1 MKDASCL
8 DSLSTAGDSNN
19 DGFAMMADIVCD
31 GSRSDAIELRSE
43 LFLRSKII
51 SEQLVQR

>member
-31 GSRSDAIELRSE
+31 ESRSDVIESRSE
-43 LFLRSKII
+43 LFLKSNITSK
-51 SEQLVQR
+51 QLVQR